1 MRRLFPD
8 PKVKR
13 LYEDGFG
20 KNDFLNRRQTGEAL
34 SNLLNRIE
42 EPLVVALNSQWG
54 SGKTWFLQRWVGEH
68 DKANENSI
76 VVYFDAFAH
85 DYVSD
90 PLPALVSELVGRTGD
105 KELFKAIKEVA
116 FKFVQAG
123 VRLGAAVATS
133 GMSEAGG
140 AIANSVTGEAEK
152 HLEEFWKLEES
163 RSKAMK
169 EFRTALE
176 SLVAGENG
184 KKTIFVVDE
193 LDRCRPDY
201 ALEVLEVIKH
211 FFLVDNVHFVLGV
224 NLGAL
229 EKMVGTRYGADI
241 EAGEYL
247 QKFISIKLELPE
259 VDKDEKQGDRNVS
272 RYLDYLCRQMEVP
285 EHLVKWLKTRIKL
298 VSRANSVSLR
308 QIDHI
313 VSAVTLA
320 SREALNYDNYPWA
333 SVYGKNSGEGIY
345 AVMVD
350 LIIAKVVC
358 PDLYPRFL
366 DATITPDDLHSYLG
380 NSDRLPKLHPE
391 YLDTGQPS
399 RENPKGIILEQ
410 DFDKEGWNWAFDTW
424 LFISQI
430 ENETPVL
437 GNVIRFRKLEIEQSL
452 FSPTLKT
459 NDLQVKE
466 LPRKIQREWLD
477 LFRFYKPSSG

>member
-20 KNDFLNRRQTGEAL
+20 ENDFLNRRQTGEAL
-34 SNLLNRIE
+34 SDLLNRLE
-42 EPLVVALNSQWG
+42 EPLVVALDSQWG

-68 DKANENSI
+68 DKANENAV

-105 KELFKAIKEVA
+105 KETFKAIKKVA

-133 GMSEAGG
+133 GLSEAGG
-140 AIANSVTGEAEK
+140 ILATSVAGEAEK
-152 HLEEFWKLEES
+152 HLEEYWKQEES
-163 RSKAMK
+163 RSKAME

-176 SLVAGENG
+176 SLVSGENG
-184 KKTIFVVDE
+184 KRIIFVVDE

-201 ALEVLEVIKH
+201 ALEVLEVVKH

-224 NLGAL
+224 NLRAL
-229 EKMVGTRYGADI
+229 EKMVSTRYGADI
-241 EAGEYL
+241 DAGEYL
-247 QKFISIKLELPE
+247 QKFIRIKLELPE
-259 VDKDEKQGDRNVS
+259 VDNDEKQGNRNVS
-272 RYLDYLCRQMEVP
+272 RYLDYLCQQMEVP
-285 EHLVKWLKTRIKL
+285 DHIAKWLKTRIKL

-308 QIDHI
+308 QIEHI

-320 SREALNYDNYPWA
+320 SSEALNYDDYPWA
-333 SVYGKNSGEGIY
+333 SVYGNNSHEGRY

-358 PDLYPRFL
+358 PELYPRFL

-380 NSDRLPKLHPE
+380 YSDNLPKLHPK
-391 YLDTGQPS
+391 YLDKGQSP
-399 RENPKGIILEQ
+399 RENQRNEFEQ
-410 DFDKEGWNWAFDTW
+410 EDKNKWEWAFDTW
-424 LFISQI
+424 LYITQI

-437 GNVIRFRKLEIEQSL
+437 GNVIRERKLEIGQSL
-452 FSPTLKT
+452 FGPMHVP

-477 LFRFYKPSSG
+477 LFRFYKSSSG

>member
-20 KNDFLNRRQTGEAL
+20 ENDFLNRRQTGEAL
-34 SNLLNRIE
+34 SDLLNRLE
-42 EPLVVALNSQWG
+42 EPLVVALDSQWG

-105 KELFKAIKEVA
+105 KETFKSIKKVA

-133 GMSEAGG
+133 GLSEAGG
-140 AIANSVTGEAEK
+140 VLATSVADEAEK
-152 HLEEFWKLEES
+152 HLEEFWKQEES
-163 RSKAMK
+163 RSKAME

-176 SLVAGENG
+176 SLVSGENG
-184 KKTIFVVDE
+184 KRIIFVVDE

-224 NLGAL
+224 NLRAL
-229 EKMVGTRYGADI
+229 EKMVSTRYGADI
-241 EAGEYL
+241 NAGEYL
-247 QKFISIKLELPE
+247 QKFIRIKLELPE
-259 VDKDEKQGDRNVS
+259 VDNDEKRGNRNVS
-272 RYLDYLCRQMEVP
+272 RYLNYLCQQMEVP
-285 EHLVKWLKTRIKL
+285 DHIAKWLKTRIKL
-298 VSRANSVSLR
+298 VSRSNSVSLR
-308 QIDHI
+308 QIEHI

-320 SREALNYDNYPWA
+320 SSKALNHD
-333 SVYGKNSGEGIY
+333 VNSLEGTH

-350 LIIAKVVC
+350 LIIAKVVR
-358 PDLYPRFL
+358 PELYPKFL
-366 DATITPDDLHSYLG
+366 DAAVTPDDLYSYLG
-380 NSDRLPKLHPE
+380 YSDSLPKLHPE
-391 YLDTGQPS
+391 YLAEGQSP
-399 RENPKGIILEQ
+399 RENPKIKFEQ
-410 DFDKEGWNWAFDTW
+410 GFDKYGWERAFDTW
-424 LFISQI
+424 LFITQI
-430 ENETPVL
+430 EYDIPDSEH
-437 GNVIRFRKLEIEQSL
+437 VIGARQSCIL
-452 FSPTLKT
+452 RSLCGFEASST
-459 NDLQVKE
+459 DFQVKE

-477 LFRFYKPSSG
+477 LFQFNKPPSG